1 MDTGSIDARIA
12 ERHLLKHP
20 FYQAWTA
27 GTLPREALLDYVGQY
42 YAFESILPGLLKS
55 LAARAESPAAREALL
70 ANARDEEHGPNNH
83 PELWLRFGEAL
94 GLDRARVI
102 GARLN
107 ATTQALVDTYREAAE
122 SAPVACGVAAL
133 YAYESQ
139 LPAVAEAKIA
149 GLKAHF
155 GFGAGVGQGEGSA
168 ESVES
173 RRGLAFFEVHRT
185 IDVHHAAEER
195 RILEGGESASGGES
209 VSAAATVAWAERAL
223 EAWWNFLSGV
233 YPAGEACAV
242 VAGSTLTSRMAS
254 LN

>member
-1 MDTGSIDARIA
+1 MNEDTPMALLASIDARIA

-42 YAFESILPGLLKS
+42 YAFESRLPGFLHA
-55 LAARAESPAAREALL
+55 LASRAESAPARAALL
-70 ANARDEEHGPNNH
+70 ANARDEEHGANNH

-94 GLDRARVI
+94 GLERAAI
-102 GARLN
+102 QGARLN
-107 ATTQALVDTYREAAE
+107 ATTQALVDTYLEA
-122 SAPVACGVAAL
+122 STHAPVAAGVAAL

-149 GLKAHF
+149 GLKAHY
-155 GFGAGVGQGEGSA
+155 GFEGSA
-168 ESVES
+168 GRS
-173 RRGLAFFEVHRT
+173 GLAFFEVHRT

-195 RILEGGESASGGES
+195 AIVETADEGSA
-209 VSAAATVAWAERAL
+209 SAAAAWAARAL
-223 EAWWNFLSGV
+223 DAWWNFLSGV
-233 YPAGEACAV
+233 YPAAGEGC
-242 VAGSTLTSRMAS
+242 TSLMSRTAS

>member
-1 MDTGSIDARIA
+1 MLTTMLTMKSIDARIA
-12 ERHLLKHP
+12 ERHLLTHP

-27 GTLPREALLDYVGQY
+27 GTLPREALLDYAGQY

-55 LAARAESPAAREALL
+55 LAARVESPAAREALL
-70 ANARDEEHGPNNH
+70 ANARDEEHGANNH

-94 GLDRARVI
+94 GLERSQI
-102 GARLN
+102 LGARLH

-122 SAPVACGVAAL
+122 RAPAVGGVAAL
-133 YAYESQ
+133 HAYESQ

-149 GLKAHF
+149 GLRAHYEF
-155 GFGAGVGQGEGSA
+155 D
-168 ESVES
+168 S
-173 RRGLAFFEVHRT
+173 RRHGLAFFEVHRT

-195 RILEGGESASGGES
+195 RIVEEACAGAGSSD
-209 VSAAATVAWAERAL
+209 AAAAADEWTARAL

-233 YPAGEACAV
+233 YPAGEGV
-242 VAGSTLTSRMAS
+242 TLMSRTAS

>member
-1 MDTGSIDARIA
+1 METIELRIA
-12 ERHLLKHP
+12 ERHLLTHP

-27 GTLPREALLDYVGQY
+27 GTLPREALLDYAAQY
-42 YAFESILPGLLKS
+42 YAFESNLPQLLRS
-55 LAARAESPAAREALL
+55 LAARSESAADREALL
-70 ANARDEEHGPNNH
+70 ANARDEEHGASNH

-94 GLDRARVI
+94 GLERSQVI

-122 SAPVACGVAAL
+122 RAPVPAGVAAL

-149 GLKAHF
+149 GLRQHF
-155 GFGAGVGQGEGSA
+155 GFGERSPRRSGEGVTS
-168 ESVES
+168 EGVTS
-173 RRGLAFFEVHRT
+173 REGLAFFEVHRT

-195 RILEGGESASGGES
+195 RIIERAGEGA
-209 VSAAATVAWAERAL
+209 SAAAAVQWVERAL

-233 YPAGEACAV
+233 YPAGE
-242 VAGSTLTSRMAS
+242 GKTLTSRMAS

>member
-1 MDTGSIDARIA
+1 MVTIESIDLRIA

-20 FYQAWTA
+20 FYRAWTA
-27 GTLPREALLDYVGQY
+27 GALPREALLDYVGQY
-42 YAFESILPGLLKS
+42 YAFESKLPGFLKT
-55 LAARAESPAAREALL
+55 LAARSENAADRAALL
-70 ANARDEEHGPNNH
+70 ANARDEEHGPSNH

-94 GLDRARVI
+94 GLERSHVI

-122 SAPVACGVAAL
+122 SAPVTAGVAAL

-149 GLKAHF
+149 GLREHF
-155 GFGAGVGQGEGSA
+155 GFGEDCAERPGVGTGEA
-168 ESVES
+168 VDS

-195 RILEGGESASGGES
+195 GIIERAGEGASRE
-209 VSAAATVAWAERAL
+209 ATVLWAERAL

-233 YPAGEACAV
+233 YPAAEGK
-242 VAGSTLTSRMAS
+242 TLTSRMAS

>member
-1 MDTGSIDARIA
+1 MVAIASIDARIA

-42 YAFESILPGLLKS
+42 YAFESRLPGFLHA
-55 LAARAESPAAREALL
+55 LAARSESAPVRDALL
-70 ANARDEEHGPNNH
+70 ANARDEEQGNGNH

-94 GLDRARVI
+94 GLERADVQ

-107 ATTQALVDTYREAAE
+107 ASTQALVDTYREAAE
-122 SAPVACGVAAL
+122 RAPVAAGVAAL

-149 GLKAHF
+149 GLKEHY
-155 GFGAGVGQGEGSA
+155 GFGEGTA
-168 ESVES
+168 
-173 RRGLAFFEVHRT
+173 RRTGLAFFEVHRT

-195 RILEGGESASGGES
+195 AIVEAAEPAGSAGPAIE
-209 VSAAATVAWAERAL
+209 WAERAL

-233 YPAGEACAV
+233 YPAGEGCT
-242 VAGSTLTSRMAS
+242 TLMSRMAS

>member
-1 MDTGSIDARIA
+1 MAPIASIDARIA

-42 YAFESILPGLLKS
+42 YAFESRLPGMLHA
-55 LAARAESPAAREALL
+55 LASRAESAPAREALL
-70 ANARDEEHGPNNH
+70 ANARDEEHGDNNH

-94 GLDRARVI
+94 GLERSRI
-102 GARLN
+102 ENARLN
-107 ATTQALVDTYREAAE
+107 ATTQALIDTYREAVE
-122 SAPVACGVAAL
+122 SAPVAAGVAAL

-149 GLKAHF
+149 GLKEHY
-155 GFGAGVGQGEGSA
+155 GFGEAG
-168 ESVES
+168 S

-195 RILEGGESASGGES
+195 AIVEAAGGSDSAPDE
-209 VSAAATVAWAERAL
+209 WAGRAL
-223 EAWWNFLSGV
+223 EAWWNFLSGI
-233 YPAGEACAV
+233 YAGEGCT
-242 VAGSTLTSRMAS
+242 TLTSRMAS

>member
-1 MDTGSIDARIA
+1 MLTMKSIDARIA
-12 ERHLLKHP
+12 ERHLLTHP

-27 GTLPREALLDYVGQY
+27 GTLPREALLDYAGQY

-55 LAARAESPAAREALL
+55 LAARVESPAAREALL
-70 ANARDEEHGPNNH
+70 ANARDEEHGANNH

-94 GLDRARVI
+94 GLERSQI
-102 GARLN
+102 LGARLH

-122 SAPVACGVAAL
+122 RAPAVGGVAAL
-133 YAYESQ
+133 HAYESQ

-149 GLKAHF
+149 GLRAHY
-155 GFGAGVGQGEGSA
+155 GFD
-168 ESVES
+168 S
-173 RRGLAFFEVHRT
+173 RFDSLEARRNGLAFFEVHRT

-195 RILEGGESASGGES
+195 RIVEEACAGAGSSE
-209 VSAAATVAWAERAL
+209 AAAAADEWTVRAL

-233 YPAGEACAV
+233 YPAGEGV
-242 VAGSTLTSRMAS
+242 TLMSRTAS

>member
-1 MDTGSIDARIA
+1 MALIASIDARIA

-42 YAFESILPGLLKS
+42 YAFESKLPGFLHT
-55 LAARAESPAAREALL
+55 LASRAESATARASLL
-70 ANARDEEHGPNNH
+70 ANARDEEHGDSNH

-94 GLDRARVI
+94 GLDRARI
-102 GARLN
+102 QETRLN
-107 ATTQALVDTYREAAE
+107 PTTQALVDTYREAAE
-122 SAPVACGVAAL
+122 SAPVAAGVAAL

-149 GLKAHF
+149 GLKEHY
-155 GFGAGVGQGEGSA
+155 GFAEASA
-168 ESVES
+168 

-195 RILEGGESASGGES
+195 AIIEAVEQAVEQAGDAID
-209 VSAAATVAWAERAL
+209 WAGRAL

-233 YPAGEACAV
+233 YPAGEGCT
-242 VAGSTLTSRMAS
+242 TLMSRTAS

>member
-1 MDTGSIDARIA
+1 MVTIESIDARIA
-12 ERHLLKHP
+12 ERHLLTHP

-27 GTLPREALLDYVGQY
+27 GTLPREALLDYAGQY

-55 LAARAESPAAREALL
+55 LAARVESPAAREALL
-70 ANARDEEHGPNNH
+70 ANARDEEHGESNH

-94 GLDRARVI
+94 GLERSQI
-102 GARLN
+102 LGARLH

-122 SAPVACGVAAL
+122 VAPAAGGVAAL

-149 GLKAHF
+149 GLRAHF
-155 GFGAGVGQGEGSA
+155 GFDAFDA
-168 ESVES
+168 LDAR

-195 RILEGGESASGGES
+195 RIVEAACEGAGQAA
-209 VSAAATVAWAERAL
+209 SAADDWTARAL

-233 YPAGEACAV
+233 YPAGEGV
-242 VAGSTLTSRMAS
+242 TLMSRTAS

>member
-1 MDTGSIDARIA
+1 MVTLESIDARIA
-12 ERHLLKHP
+12 ARHLLTHP

-27 GTLPREALLDYVGQY
+27 GTLPREALLDYAGQY

-55 LAARAESPAAREALL
+55 LAARAESPTAREALL
-70 ANARDEEHGPNNH
+70 ANARDEEHGANNH

-94 GLDRARVI
+94 GLERAQI
-102 GARLN
+102 LEARPN

-122 SAPVACGVAAL
+122 RAPVVGGVAAL

-149 GLKAHF
+149 GLRAHY
-155 GFGAGVGQGEGSA
+155 GFDGLGA
-168 ESVES
+168 
-173 RRGLAFFEVHRT
+173 RRRAGLAFFEVHRT

-195 RILEGGESASGGES
+195 RIVQAACEGGSQEAA
-209 VSAAATVAWAERAL
+209 SAAADWTARAL

-233 YPAGEACAV
+233 YPAGE
-242 VAGSTLTSRMAS
+242 GMTLMSRTAS